1 MYVYFAENPE
11 EQVTEVTSFSQKKEM
26 KQ

>member
-1 MYVYFAENPE
+1 MFFAENPE